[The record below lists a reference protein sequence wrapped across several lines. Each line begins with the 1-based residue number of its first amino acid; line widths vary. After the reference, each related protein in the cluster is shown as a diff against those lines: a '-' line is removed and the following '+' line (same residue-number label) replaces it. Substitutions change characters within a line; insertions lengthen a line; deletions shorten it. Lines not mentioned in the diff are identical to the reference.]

1 MALSVMINLDD
12 MLFAAYTLGA
22 EISETTPR
30 LSKEELRAKLLA
42 DVPLIASTGPTKP
55 AKKTK
60 TAPKTETS
68 DAEEDETATEK
79 PETAATA
86 DKPKTEKKKA
96 EKKPKAEPEGD
107 VRCCA
112 RSLYEKDHIEAGK
125 PKAMREDETNQ
136 FGDRCKFKKV
146 GETNFCKSHAEK
158 QPHGVWG
165 AEYAG
170 KLKTLIEKANA
181 PVEEPKAKAAKE
193 DKPKAAKEDK
203 PKAAKEDKPKAAK
216 EDKPKAAKEDK
227 PKAAKEDK
235 PKAPKKVVKKAVAKP
250 AAEETEEPT
259 TPTKPTKTVKPN
271 APKRPAKKENE
282 DDVEED
288 AEDEYMAA
296 DALEKANIEYE
307 WITIN
312 DQDYMIDAN
321 GNVYDPE
328 SEEKVGVYD
337 VKAKKWTS
345 GGPASE
351 SE

>member
-1 MALSVMINLDD
+1 
-12 MLFAAYTLGA
+12 MLFAAYNLGA
-22 EISETTPR
+22 EINETTPR

-42 DVPLIASTGPTKP
+42 DVPLIASNGPTKP

-68 DAEEDETATEK
+68 DAEEDETAAEK

-125 PKAMREDETNQ
+125 PKAMRDDEANQ

-181 PVEEPKAKAAKE
+181 PVEEPK
-193 DKPKAAKEDK
+193 PKAAKEDK

-227 PKAAKEDK
+227 PKAAK
-235 PKAPKKVVKKAVAKP
+235 KVVKKAVAKP

-259 TPTKPTKTVKPN
+259 TPTKPTKPAKTN
-271 APKRPAKKENE
+271 APKRPAKKEDE
-282 DDVEED
+282 EESDVEED
-288 AEDEYMAA
+288 AEDEFMAA

-307 WITIN
+307 WLEI
-312 DQDYMIDAN
+312 DDMSYMIDDK

>member
-12 MLFAAYTLGA
+12 MLFAAYNLGA

-42 DVPLIASTGPTKP
+42 DVPLIASANERQTKP

-60 TAPKTETS
+60 TAPKTEKPTT
-68 DAEEDETATEK
+68 ETTTET
-79 PETAATA
+79 ETAAE
-86 DKPKTEKKKA
+86 KPAKTEKNPKEAKPKA

-125 PKAMREDETNQ
+125 PKVVREDEANQ

-181 PVEEPKAKAAKE
+181 PVEEPKLKAAKE

-216 EDKPKAAKEDK
+216 
-227 PKAAKEDK
+227 
-235 PKAPKKVVKKAVAKP
+235 KVVKKAAKP
-250 AAEETEEPT
+250 ATDDEEPK

-271 APKRPAKKENE
+271 APKRPAKKDEE
-282 DDVEED
+282 ESDVEED
-288 AEDEYMAA
+288 AEDEFMAA
-296 DALEKANIEYE
+296 DALEQANIEYE
-307 WITIN
+307 WATIN
-312 DQDYMIDAN
+312 EQDYMIDAN

-328 SEEKVGVYD
+328 TENKIGVYD
-337 VKAKKWTS
+337 IKAKTWTS
-345 GGPASE
+345 GGPAADE
-351 SE
+351 E

>member
-12 MLFAAYTLGA
+12 MLFAAYNLGA
-22 EISETTPR
+22 EINETTPR

-68 DAEEDETATEK
+68 DAEEDETAT
-79 PETAATA
+79 

-107 VRCCA
+107 IRCCA

-125 PKAMREDETNQ
+125 PKVVRDDEANQ

-181 PVEEPKAKAAKE
+181 PVEEPK
-193 DKPKAAKEDK
+193 PKAAKEDK
-203 PKAAKEDKPKAAK
+203 PKAAK
-216 EDKPKAAKEDK
+216 
-227 PKAAKEDK
+227 
-235 PKAPKKVVKKAVAKP
+235 KVVKKAAKP
-250 AAEETEEPT
+250 AAEETDEPT
-259 TPTKPTKTVKPN
+259 TPTKATKPTKTN
-271 APKRPAKKENE
+271 APKRPAKKEDE
-282 DDVEED
+282 EESDVEED
-288 AEDEYMAA
+288 AEDEFMAA

-307 WITIN
+307 WLEI
-312 DQDYMIDAN
+312 DDMSYMIDDK

-337 VKAKKWTS
+337 IKTKKWIS

>member
-12 MLFAAYTLGA
+12 MLFAAYNLGA
-22 EISETTPR
+22 EINETTPR
-30 LSKEELRAKLLA
+30 LSKEELRTKLLA
-42 DVPLIASTGPTKP
+42 DVPLIASNGQTKP

-60 TAPKTETS
+60 AAPKTEKPTTETS
-68 DAEEDETATEK
+68 DDETASETETTEK
-79 PETAATA
+79 PKAVKQA
-86 DKPKTEKKKA
+86 KPKA

-125 PKAMREDETNQ
+125 PKVVREDEANQ

-181 PVEEPKAKAAKE
+181 PVEEPK
-193 DKPKAAKEDK
+193 PKAV
-203 PKAAKEDKPKAAK
+203 
-216 EDKPKAAKEDK
+216 
-227 PKAAKEDK
+227 
-235 PKAPKKVVKKAVAKP
+235 KKVVKKAAAKP
-250 AAEETEEPT
+250 ATEESADEAKAPAKA
-259 TPTKPTKTVKPN
+259 TKP
-271 APKRPAKKENE
+271 AKRPAKKEDDE
-282 DDVEED
+282 SDVEED
-288 AEDEYMAA
+288 ADDEFMAA

-307 WITIN
+307 WTTIN
-312 DQDYMIDAN
+312 DQDYMIDSE

-337 VKAKKWTS
+337 AKAKKWIS

-351 SE
+351 

>member
-12 MLFAAYTLGA
+12 MLFAAYNLGA
-22 EISETTPR
+22 EINETTPR
-30 LSKEELRAKLLA
+30 LSKEELRTKLLA
-42 DVPLIASTGPTKP
+42 DVPLIASKP

-60 TAPKTETS
+60 AAPKTETPTTETS
-68 DAEEDETATEK
+68 DDEPAPETETNEK
-79 PETAATA
+79 P
-86 DKPKTEKKKA
+86 KA

-125 PKAMREDETNQ
+125 PKVVREDEANQ

-181 PVEEPKAKAAKE
+181 PVEEPKP
-193 DKPKAAKEDK
+193 KPV
-203 PKAAKEDKPKAAK
+203 
-216 EDKPKAAKEDK
+216 
-227 PKAAKEDK
+227 
-235 PKAPKKVVKKAVAKP
+235 KKVVKKATAKP
-250 AAEETEEPT
+250 ATEESADEAKAPAKA
-259 TPTKPTKTVKPN
+259 TKP
-271 APKRPAKKENE
+271 AKRPAKKEDE
-282 DDVEED
+282 DDESDVEED
-288 AEDEYMAA
+288 ADDEFMAA

-307 WITIN
+307 WTTIN
-312 DQDYMIDAN
+312 DQDYMIDSE

-337 VKAKKWTS
+337 AKAKKWIS

-351 SE
+351 

>member
-22 EISETTPR
+22 EINETTPR

-42 DVPLIASTGPTKP
+42 DVPLIASANERPTKP
-55 AKKTK
+55 AKKTN
-60 TAPKTETS
+60 APKAETS

-79 PETAATA
+79 PNA
-86 DKPKTEKKKA
+86 DKPKTAAAADKPKTAAAADKPKT

-125 PKAMREDETNQ
+125 PKVVRDDEANQ

-170 KLKTLIEKANA
+170 KLKTLIEKMNA
-181 PVEEPKAKAAKE
+181 PVEEPKAAKE
-193 DKPKAAKEDK
+193 PKPKAAKEDK
-203 PKAAKEDKPKAAK
+203 PKAAK
-216 EDKPKAAKEDK
+216 
-227 PKAAKEDK
+227 
-235 PKAPKKVVKKAVAKP
+235 KVVKKAAKP
-250 AAEETEEPT
+250 ATEETEEPT
-259 TPTKPTKTVKPN
+259 TPTKKATKPVKPN
-271 APKRPAKKENE
+271 APKRPAKKEDE
-282 DDVEED
+282 DESDVEED
-288 AEDEYMAA
+288 AEDEFMAA

-307 WITIN
+307 WCEIG
-312 DQDYMIDAN
+312 DMSYMIDSD

-337 VKAKKWTS
+337 IKTKKWIS
-345 GGPASE
+345 GGPAADE
-351 SE
+351 E